1 MRGSGNAFRDLGCAD
16 PDEEQ
21 AKAIL
26 AAEIIKALD
35 SARLTVE
42 AARVRT
48 GIAAA
53 DLLQIRQANLERFTA
68 EQLDSLLKRLGSGEK
83 S

>member
-1 MRGSGNAFRDLGCAD
+1 MFRDLGCAD

-42 AARVRT
+42 AAHART
-48 GIAAA
+48 GIAVA
-53 DLLQIRQANLERFTA
+53 DLLQIRKAELERFTA
-68 EQLDSLLKRLGSGEK
+68 KQLDSLIKRLGSGEK